1 MEQTAVNIVQHHNST
16 EHAAENIVPQAGWY
30 LLPEIKLPFLNPCT
44 LWKEELSCI
53 TNKIYGYGT

>member
-1 MEQTAVNIVQHHNST
+1 MEQTAVYIVQHHNST
-16 EHAAENIVPQAGWY
+16 KHAASQAGWY

-44 LWKEELSCI
+44 LWKDKLSCI